1 VQHTITEALDRFQLI
16 EGKGDGETTACVMSA
31 ISWVAGEAFTDAP
44 TCAHPILTR
53 LAIAANDAAGTTTE
67 QRAEI
72 LRAGETGLLDTWW
85 VPGQVIAIAQAQPKP
100 ADGETLPD
108 ETPVARCLRVLANIT
123 AWKVEKARPDLR
135 SANLGSANL
144 GYADL
149 GSANLGSA
157 NLRSADLG
165 SANLGSANLRSANL
179 GSANLGYAN
188 LRSADL
194 RSANLRSANLRYA
207 NLGYANLRSAN
218 LRSADLGSA
227 DLRSADLRSANLR
240 SADLRSANLRS
251 ANLRSA
257 DLGSANLRSAN
268 LRSADLGYAD
278 LRSANLRSANLR
290 SALNFGESLNWQT
303 ARGNSYTVL
312 PKGWHID
319 EATGLVV
326 ADVEAGS

>member
-123 AWKVEKARPDLR
+123 AWKVDKARPNLR
-135 SANLGSANL
+135 SANLEYAN
-144 GYADL
+144 L

-165 SANLGSANLRSANL
+165 YANLGSANQYANLGSANLGSANLRSADLGYANL
-179 GSANLGYAN
+179 GSANLG
-188 LRSADL
+188 SAD
-194 RSANLRSANLRYA
+194 LRYA
-207 NLGYANLRSAN
+207 NLGYA
-218 LRSADLGSA
+218 
-227 DLRSADLRSANLR
+227 DLRY
-240 SADLRSANLRS
+240 
-251 ANLRSA
+251 
-257 DLGSANLRSAN
+257 
-268 LRSADLGYAD
+268 ADLGYA
-278 LRSANLRSANLR
+278 NLRYADLG

>member
-123 AWKVEKARPDLR
+123 AWKVDKARPNLR
-135 SANLGSANL
+135 SANLEYAN
-144 GYADL
+144 L

-165 SANLGSANLRSANL
+165 YANLGSANLGSANLGSANLGSANLEYANLEYANLGSANLGSANLRSADLGYANL
-179 GSANLGYAN
+179 GSANLG
-188 LRSADL
+188 SAD
-194 RSANLRSANLRYA
+194 LRYA
-207 NLGYANLRSAN
+207 NLGYA
-218 LRSADLGSA
+218 
-227 DLRSADLRSANLR
+227 DLRY
-240 SADLRSANLRS
+240 
-251 ANLRSA
+251 
-257 DLGSANLRSAN
+257 
-268 LRSADLGYAD
+268 ADLGYA
-278 LRSANLRSANLR
+278 NLRYADLG